1 VTSVLLALA
10 VLLLFAAVA
19 LAGEAVALPARE
31 RRAAL
36 QRVLARPHAE
46 QEEPHAGFAERVV
59 APLGPALARLALR
72 LSRGATVQSVRL
84 RLLAAGIRD
93 LSATTYLAVK
103 AALGLGGALVGLA
116 LGAAAGPG
124 MAFVLGLAL
133 AAFGFVGPEFVL
145 SSRARRRSD
154 EIGDQLPDALDLLA
168 VSVEAGLG
176 FDASMSKITERMQGP
191 LIDELTHTLGGI
203 RIGRSRHEALR
214 SMADRVDSAEV
225 GAFVRAVIQAE
236 QLGLPLSR
244 SLRVQAEDSRR
255 RRQASAEERAM
266 KAPVKMLFPTVL
278 FIFPALFVVVLGPAL
293 MNLAELF

>member
-1 VTSVLLALA
+1 MLLALA